1 MKNTGIHALAQ
12 HLQAQGRGRDTI
24 LAHIM
29 PEEAAMLK
37 RMGGS
42 GTVNPRTGLLE
53 FQNPGDIAGGGFG
66 SGNIGGG
73 SSPSTGG
80 GGAANPGD
88 IAGGGFGS
96 GNIGGGSSTGGG
108 GGGGGMLG
116 GPNAGGNAG
125 GMQTGGGG
133 GSLAAGRAADIAS
146 VPGYAA
152 SGNSSSNYAQSLGV
166 PTIVANAAQNIAGA
180 AGQSLLNFSDWATG
194 QYRQMM
200 SPAVSFPARPD
211 LQEVASAAPTTQSNI
226 DPITGRDYGLEAT
239 RRSIAW
245 GELIGG
251 GISSLR
257 DALSAPQG
265 TAPTTPGFRSEAAS
279 GVYDFTPAAPNVPTM
294 VDPGGSGRMVSPSEA
309 ELFNEMQ
316 RERFADQYG
325 TQPSGIPAP
334 QPVESIRLDQGAL
347 YRGAE
352 ENRSPTEQIAAPQAT
367 YDLGVGPY
375 DFSAL
380 QTQPLPGT
388 VYGPVTAFGVTPGTV
403 SPTQSIV
410 STDRLVDAVR
420 SWAPFLTSGMS
431 NEAIK
436 EGIIGGLPEG
446 MAFDPRTNTVINNT
460 GMPLDEAI
468 QTLAGSTVQQFN
480 QDVPIS
486 QFISPVRTAP
496 VSDFSV
502 AAGPTFTSE
511 VAQNVAQSL
520 DNEFENLT
528 KPASAVEM
536 PSEPAAQPAINL
548 PTFAQVPL
556 GSPMA
561 FPETGAAAPTYDT
574 QPAAPAGIIDYT
586 TERLTDPRMQPANL
600 RSAIENASL
609 YYGMGYPSLVNMQ
622 VTPAGAAGMLA
633 NIQRESSFDPTAYN
647 PAEFGFGFAQY
658 QRTRLEPFL
667 SAMGIDMNSLPTN
680 KVERAAAI
688 RSALANTD
696 TQQIG
701 YMLNE
706 IATTK
711 YYAPT
716 YRQLTQGTSPSQAAT
731 TYMRNFE
738 GAAMVPERV
747 AAQAANAE
755 RMARTQFA
763 GTQLSPTV
771 TRAVQTSGLTSP
783 QTTQAAIQN
792 GELGAVLDE
801 GWKQV
806 LAALYPETEADLSA
820 VTAVPVAQDL
830 FEDTEAP
837 SYVGGSGGGGS
848 RPSYGRPSRPGE
860 LPIEEPPVPVYTTGM
875 NLARQTYTPR
885 LPSETLSPAYP

>member
-152 SGNSSSNYAQSLGV
+152 SGSSQNFMQSLGV

-180 AGQSLLNFSDWATG
+180 AQAAGQGLLNFSDWSTG

-200 SPAVSFPARPD
+200 ADPSAYAASAVAP
-211 LQEVASAAPTTQSNI
+211 LASAASAVGDFFNTPLTTPPSTGT
-226 DPITGRDYGLEAT
+226 PIPGSQFDTGVVFTDR
-239 RRSIAW
+239 
-245 GELIGG
+245 
-251 GISSLR
+251 
-257 DALSAPQG
+257 Q
-265 TAPTTPGFRSEAAS
+265 PTTPISTPRID
-279 GVYDFTPAAPNVPTM
+279 VVPAAPTAAGNVYNWTPGEEARLAAQVSRNEFDRMFGDTAPRAGDWGPSAQGFDVSAEDVTRQITTPIGVSITPTTSISL
-294 VDPGGSGRMVSPSEA
+294 PG
-309 ELFNEMQ
+309 
-316 RERFADQYG
+316 AD
-325 TQPSGIPAP
+325 
-334 QPVESIRLDQGAL
+334 
-347 YRGAE
+347 
-352 ENRSPTEQIAAPQAT
+352 ENRSPTEQVSPSTPI
-367 YDLGVGPY
+367 DPY
-375 DFSAL
+375 GFSTL
-380 QTQPLPGT
+380 QTALPPGT

-496 VSDFSV
+496 ASDFSV

-528 KPASAVEM
+528 KSASAVEM
-536 PSEPAAQPAINL
+536 PGETAAQPAINL

-561 FPETGAAAPTYDT
+561 FPETGAVAPTYDT
-574 QPAAPAGIIDYT
+574 QPAAPAGIVDYT

-771 TRAVQTSGLTSP
+771 TQSVQTAGLSSP
-783 QTTQAAIQN
+783 QTTQAAVES
-792 GELGAVLDE
+792 GELGSLLELQLNEIDTTVPDSQVE
-801 GWKQV
+801 GGSGNYLGKV
-806 LAALYPETEADLSA
+806 TYPETRGDS
-820 VTAVPVAQDL
+820 T
-830 FEDTEAP
+830 F
-837 SYVGGSGGGGS
+837 
-848 RPSYGRPSRPGE
+848 
-860 LPIEEPPVPVYTTGM
+860 
-875 NLARQTYTPR
+875 AREWLRKYYDDTYTGGLIKSGLENVGVDVDKRLDNMNFQSMPYPR
-885 LPSETLSPAYP
+885 STPVIVPTISPAYP